1 MQRQGGHAGQGD
13 RNQKYRGGLSQG
25 GFEDRRGVSGGYED
39 RRAGGDRHN
48 NSRDR
53 GGGNRGFEVRRSDG
67 FEDRRGSQSRRP
79 DSNHQGA
86 GHAKQDRDLRKSE
99 QGSSSGHN
107 NSHHNGRQD
116 RRPGDRDGATDRD
129 RRERPGRDQPDPWTS
144 WQRSKSTER
153 EPPPKR
159 DKRDASGAGPSRD
172 RDGRTERRD
181 ERRPEADRRP
191 GDRADRDRRD
201 KREVEERR
209 KRDEM
214 RKVDERRRE
223 EEKRLEEIKRREA
236 EIRREEEKLRRMEEE
251 SRREVQ
257 RRRDEERRREEERKR
272 NEERDRE
279 RRRREEQR
287 RRSPS
292 PRHRVQ
298 RKSPPIRQRRE
309 RSAERR
315 HSSSNKQS
323 TSRRRSTSSSR
334 RQSALDRLGPKIPV
348 VTRLG
353 GGKVSRKRRRPGS
366 NERSSEQP
374 VEPTEKDNM
383 QITITGEKVEEEA
396 GSGRK
401 VARDVD
407 IENFTVLDQVGEE
420 DQEKPES
427 SVEKQKKSNSK
438 PETVV
443 DLEKVVIK
451 KRERKDERKSS
462 DGKDFVIKKPSG
474 LIAKLAKKKKDM
486 PAVPTE
492 VPDMT
497 DQEKSEIR
505 KKCRAKYAEED
516 QVTEKVISMSL
527 DLVHFNEAETCL
539 LIDSLLQEESEE
551 NVKMDSSMNT
561 SLEGN
566 KVNVETEDLHLES
579 NNPDS
584 TLTSV
589 VESKQ
594 ISQVN
599 ADPVPSVDDG
609 HDELDFEAEEPDKV
623 E

>member
-1 MQRQGGHAGQGD
+1 
-13 RNQKYRGGLSQG
+13 
-25 GFEDRRGVSGGYED
+25 
-39 RRAGGDRHN
+39 
-48 NSRDR
+48 
-53 GGGNRGFEVRRSDG
+53 VRRSVGTG
-67 FEDRRGSQSRRP
+67 FEDRRGSQSHRP
-79 DSNHQGA
+79 DSNHQ
-86 GHAKQDRDLRKSE
+86 DRDFRKSE

-107 NSHHNGRQD
+107 NSHHNGRQE
-116 RRPGDRDGATDRD
+116 RKPGDRDGASDRD
-129 RRERPGRDQPDPWTS
+129 RRERERPGRDQPDPWTS

-159 DKRDASGAGPSRD
+159 DKKNPSGAEAGSSRD
-172 RDGRTERRD
+172 REGRPERRD
-181 ERRPEADRRP
+181 ERRPDTERRPGNRTDRERRP
-191 GDRADRDRRD
+191 GDRADRERGD
-201 KREVEERR
+201 KREGEERR
-209 KRDEM
+209 RRDEV
-214 RKVDERRRE
+214 RKVEERRRE

-236 EIRREEEKLRRMEEE
+236 EIRREEEKLRKMEEE
-251 SRREVQ
+251 SRREMQ

-298 RKSPPIRQRRE
+298 RKSPPVRQRRE
-309 RSAERR
+309 RSVERR
-315 HSSSNKQS
+315 HSSSNKPS
-323 TSRRRSTSSSR
+323 SSRRRSSSSSR

-353 GGKVSRKRRRPGS
+353 AGKVSRKRRRPGS
-366 NERSSEQP
+366 NERSSAQP
-374 VEPTEKDNM
+374 EETAEKDNM
-383 QITITGEKVEEEA
+383 QITITAEKVEEETS
-396 GSGRK
+396 SGRK

-420 DQEKPES
+420 EQEKPET
-427 SVEKQKKSNSK
+427 SVEKQKRSNSK

-462 DGKDFVIKKPSG
+462 DGKDFVVKKPSG

-486 PAVPTE
+486 PAVQTE
-492 VPDMT
+492 ILEMT
-497 DQEKSEIR
+497 DQQKSEIR

-527 DLVHFNEAETCL
+527 DLVHFNETETCL

-551 NVKMDSSMNT
+551 DVKADSSSIT
-561 SLEGN
+561 TLPLEDT

-579 NNPDS
+579 NNSDS
-584 TLTSV
+584 MLTSV
-589 VESKQ
+589 AEIKQ
-594 ISQVN
+594 VSQVT
-599 ADPVPSVDDG
+599 AEPVPSVDDG

>member
-1 MQRQGGHAGQGD
+1 M
-13 RNQKYRGGLSQG
+13 LL
-25 GFEDRRGVSGGYED
+25 GVL
-39 RRAGGDRHN
+39 
-48 NSRDR
+48 
-53 GGGNRGFEVRRSDG
+53 VIIMTCV
-67 FEDRRGSQSRRP
+67 
-79 DSNHQGA
+79 
-86 GHAKQDRDLRKSE
+86 

-298 RKSPPIRQRRE
+298 RKSPPTRQRRE

-366 NERSSEQP
+366 NERYVCHLRHLQLRVIGRENKKTNQTSFNSCIS
-374 VEPTEKDNM
+374 TAEKTDPSRIWLSRHFLQLLLMN
-383 QITITGEKVEEEA
+383 QNASCRGLRRKIQNTSKIESLNTKKITKH
-396 GSGRK
+396 SHFL
-401 VARDVD
+401 VA
-407 IENFTVLDQVGEE
+407 IL
-420 DQEKPES
+420 
-427 SVEKQKKSNSK
+427 
-438 PETVV
+438 
-443 DLEKVVIK
+443 IK
-451 KRERKDERKSS
+451 
-462 DGKDFVIKKPSG
+462 FG
-474 LIAKLAKKKKDM
+474 LI
-486 PAVPTE
+486 
-492 VPDMT
+492 
-497 DQEKSEIR
+497 
-505 KKCRAKYAEED
+505 
-516 QVTEKVISMSL
+516 
-527 DLVHFNEAETCL
+527 
-539 LIDSLLQEESEE
+539 
-551 NVKMDSSMNT
+551 
-561 SLEGN
+561 
-566 KVNVETEDLHLES
+566 
-579 NNPDS
+579 
-584 TLTSV
+584 
-589 VESKQ
+589 
-594 ISQVN
+594 
-599 ADPVPSVDDG
+599 
-609 HDELDFEAEEPDKV
+609 
-623 E
+623 

>member
-1 MQRQGGHAGQGD
+1 M
-13 RNQKYRGGLSQG
+13 
-25 GFEDRRGVSGGYED
+25 
-39 RRAGGDRHN
+39 
-48 NSRDR
+48 
-53 GGGNRGFEVRRSDG
+53 RRSVGTG
-67 FEDRRGSQSRRP
+67 FEDRRGSQSHRP
-79 DSNHQGA
+79 DSNHQ
-86 GHAKQDRDLRKSE
+86 DRDFRKSE

-107 NSHHNGRQD
+107 NSHHNGRQE
-116 RRPGDRDGATDRD
+116 RKPGDRDGATNRD

-144 WQRSKSTER
+144 WQRSKSTEG

-159 DKRDASGAGPSRD
+159 DKKNVSGAGAGSSRD
-172 RDGRTERRD
+172 REGRPERRD
-181 ERRPEADRRP
+181 ERRPDTDTERRPGNRTDRERRP
-191 GDRADRDRRD
+191 GDRADRERRD
-201 KREVEERR
+201 KREGEERR
-209 KRDEM
+209 KRDEV
-214 RKVDERRRE
+214 RKVEERRRE

-236 EIRREEEKLRRMEEE
+236 EIRREEEKLRKMEEE
-251 SRREVQ
+251 SRREMQ

-298 RKSPPIRQRRE
+298 RKSPPVRQRRE
-309 RSAERR
+309 RSVERR
-315 HSSSNKQS
+315 HSSSNKPS
-323 TSRRRSTSSSR
+323 SSRRRSSSSSR

-353 GGKVSRKRRRPGS
+353 AGKVSRKRRRPGS
-366 NERSSEQP
+366 NERSAQP
-374 VEPTEKDNM
+374 EETAEKDNM
-383 QITITGEKVEEEA
+383 QITITGEKVEEETS
-396 GSGRK
+396 SGRK

-420 DQEKPES
+420 EQEKPET
-427 SVEKQKKSNSK
+427 SVEKQKRSNSK

-462 DGKDFVIKKPSG
+462 DGKDFVVKKPSG

-486 PAVPTE
+486 PAVQTE
-492 VPDMT
+492 ILEMT
-497 DQEKSEIR
+497 DQQKSEIR

-527 DLVHFNEAETCL
+527 DLVHFNETETCL
-539 LIDSLLQEESEE
+539 LIDSLLQEESEDI
-551 NVKMDSSMNT
+551 KADSSSIT
-561 SLEGN
+561 TLPLEDT

-579 NNPDS
+579 NNSDS
-584 TLTSV
+584 MLTSV
-589 VESKQ
+589 AEIKQ
-594 ISQVN
+594 VSQVT
-599 ADPVPSVDDG
+599 AEPVPSVDDG